1 MDKINLGSMLEKTRK
16 KSISVLLIAIALLV
30 LAVIPIVID
39 NDFTLSV
46 FIWIFIYII
55 LGSAWNLIGGYTGQ
69 IALAHGVF
77 VAIGAYSAAVL
88 PKYYGIT
95 PWLAFI
101 IAPLIAACVG
111 FAISYPTLKLKGHY
125 FAMTTLAFGFVTW
138 KVFLHWDYIN
148 GAAGLNIPFKPS
160 FSAMIFSTPDIM
172 YYLSFILAAG
182 TIILFYIID
191 RSKLG
196 MYLKSINQ
204 DEESAENRGINVHK
218 YKVYAMTLS
227 AAITS
232 IGGVIFAQYVLFVDP
247 NLFMEGSLMSI
258 RIALIAIVGGLGTV
272 LGPIL
277 GAFVMIPLEE
287 YTRALLG
294 GLGRGFSLFIY
305 GIVII
310 FIAMYWPKGL
320 ADIIYRIEKKI
331 KGVYHGKSK

>member
-1 MDKINLGSMLEKTRK
+1 MRKLNLSLNREKSHEKR
-16 KSISVLLIAIALLV
+16 ISLGLIIAAFFV
-30 LAVIPIVID
+30 LAIIPFGIN

-46 FIWIFIYII
+46 FIWIFVYII
-55 LGSAWNLIGGYTGQ
+55 MGSAWNLVGGYTGQ

-77 VAIGAYSAAVL
+77 VAIGAYTAAIL

-95 PWLAFI
+95 PWAAFI
-101 IAPLIAACVG
+101 IAPIISG
-111 FAISYPTLKLKGHY
+111 FIGFIIGYPTLNLKGHY

-148 GAAGLNIPFKPS
+148 GAAGINIPFKPS
-160 FSAMIFSTPDIM
+160 FSAMIFSSPIPM
-172 YYLSFILAAG
+172 YYISFMLAIAI
-182 TIILFYIID
+182 IILFYIID

-196 MYLKSINQ
+196 MYLKAINQ
-204 DEESAENRGINVHK
+204 DEVAAENRGIDVHK

-232 IGGVIFAQYVLFVDP
+232 IGGILYTQYVLFVDP
-247 NLFMEGSLMSI
+247 NPFFQESLMSI

-277 GAFVMIPLEE
+277 GSFIMVPLEQC
-287 YTRALLG
+287 TRAFLG
-294 GLGRGFSLFIY
+294 GFGRGYSLFIY

-310 FIAMYWPKGL
+310 IIAMYWPKGIVEL
-320 ADIIYRIEKKI
+320 INRIKKKI
-331 KGVYHGKSK
+331 WEDTS